1 MDQILDELGNKWN
14 NISREQQNALAYTVA
29 GTRQYNNFISLLDN
43 YKDFKINVD
52 LAVDSEGTLE
62 E

>member
-1 MDQILDELGNKWN
+1 
-14 NISREQQNALAYTVA
+14 VA

-52 LAVDSEGTLE
+52 LAMDSEGTLNK
-62 E
+62 